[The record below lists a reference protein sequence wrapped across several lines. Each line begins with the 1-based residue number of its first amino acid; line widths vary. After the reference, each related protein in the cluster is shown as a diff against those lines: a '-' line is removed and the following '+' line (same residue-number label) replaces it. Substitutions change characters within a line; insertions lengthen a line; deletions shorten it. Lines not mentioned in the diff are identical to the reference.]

1 MGHQPY
7 ETWLISEEPL
17 LPEDEQLLH
26 KHIASCDAC
35 RQLTYSWAEVQDLF
49 REPQLARPTP
59 GFTRR
64 WQARLVE
71 VELIEAE
78 RRQKRISW
86 MFFAVMAGAA
96 AILLGFM
103 VVQIFSS
110 VQTPVQLFIGGMT
123 LISGVLNLASAMQV
137 AIIPFLKVVL
147 VSVPTYWWLILVL
160 AACLLTLVLTLSA
173 RRILFSRR
181 VSL

>member
-17 LPEDEQLLH
+17 LPEDKQLLDE
-26 KHIASCDAC
+26 HIESCDAC
-35 RQLTYSWAEVQDLF
+35 RQLSYSWVEVQGLF
-49 REPQLARPTP
+49 REPQLARPSP
-59 GFTRR
+59 GFAKR

-71 VELIEAE
+71 VELLEAE
-78 RRQKRISW
+78 RRQKRMSW

-123 LISGVLNLASAMQV
+123 LITGVLNLASAMQV
-137 AIIPFLKVVL
+137 AIIPFLNVIL